1 VVQENGAIMVNKLS
15 LEIIEFGNNSIKLF
29 VPGYDYVKQKYE
41 ESKRNAAGKY
51 FPYWAKI
58 WPAAIGMCNFI
69 SVHPSLITGKKVLE
83 LAAGLG
89 LPSLLAAAY
98 AGEVCCSDYLQ
109 DAIDVIDRSIAI
121 NEYNNVYTRL
131 LNWHHLPE
139 NLHADVLLLSDVNY
153 DEAEFA
159 ILYKVVERFINN
171 GATIIL
177 STPQRLMAKSFIEKL
192 LPWITVQEEM
202 EINVTEKTFVSIFV
216 LKKG

>member
-1 VVQENGAIMVNKLS
+1 MSDKLS
-15 LEIIEFGNNSIKLF
+15 LEIVEFGDVSIKLY

-41 ESKRNAAGKY
+41 ESKLNAAGKH

-69 SVHPSLITGKKVLE
+69 SVHPSLVRGRKVLE

-98 AGEVCCSDYLQ
+98 AAEVCCSDYLQ
-109 DAIDVIDRSIAI
+109 DAIDVIDRSITI

-131 LNWHHLPE
+131 LNWHHLPDS
-139 NLHADVLLLSDVNY
+139 LHADVLLLSDVNY
-153 DEAEFA
+153 DEEEFA
-159 ILYKVVERFINN
+159 ILYKVVERFINS
-171 GATIIL
+171 GTTIIL
-177 STPQRLMAKSFIEKL
+177 STPQRLMAKSFISKL
-192 LPWITVQEEM
+192 LQWVTIQQEM
-202 EINVTEKTFVSIFV
+202 EIGVSEQTFVSIFV